1 MRVVSDHDSHISAA
15 SISSKKK
22 VDKCYGRQRALSV
35 NIMCYALL
43 GKPGPERKLGK
54 PGLERKL
61 GKPGLE
67 KRSPSLL
74 QTDRQA
80 PSSYPPA
87 PVPRKCQLCANW

>member
-22 VDKCYGRQRALSV
+22 VDKCNGRQRALSV

-43 GKPGPERKLGK
+43 GKPGP
-54 PGLERKL
+54 ERKL